1 MGSGNGVCSQ
11 HTAQLWDDAEP
22 RFLVSLGMCL
32 LQKDSPPL
40 EIFSL
45 IVIPLSS
52 FSLTFEFR
60 KPLST
65 TEKESK
71 IFVVIN
77 FHPCWQLSVSP
88 IFVAFSGSN
97 GLKWTLFLIPLTPLC
112 FGEPGCRSSLS
123 G

>member
-1 MGSGNGVCSQ
+1 
-11 HTAQLWDDAEP
+11 
-22 RFLVSLGMCL
+22 MCF

-52 FSLTFEFR
+52 LSLTFEFR

-71 IFVVIN
+71 IFVVID
-77 FHPCWQLSVSP
+77 FHPCRQLSVSP

-97 GLKWTLFLIPLTPLC
+97 GSKMDLVPDIFDSPVLWRAWLQV
-112 FGEPGCRSSLS
+112 
-123 G
+123 

>member
-1 MGSGNGVCSQ
+1 M
-11 HTAQLWDDAEP
+11 
-22 RFLVSLGMCL
+22 
-32 LQKDSPPL
+32 

-77 FHPCWQLSVSP
+77 FHPCLQLSVSS
-88 IFVAFSGSN
+88 IFVVFSGSN
-97 GLKWTLFLIPLTPLC
+97 GLKMDFDFEIFDFLVLWRAWLQVQLEWLMVERDFC
-112 FGEPGCRSSLS
+112 NSSQ
-123 G
+123 